1 MMNRLIEN
9 IVYTTL
15 LILIQLAGF
24 QAHAQEDAIAKYRS
38 IMEEG
43 IDLMAQGKYEDADR
57 KFKLVLRNM
66 EVLPTDISYYFGKNS
81 YYLELYKQSINW
93 LNKYIEL
100 KGTNG
105 RFFEESV
112 EFLNRA
118 EMAYKLENEKNSEKV
133 LQELSRNNEFDCQGR
148 EFFQCPLCKGEGV
161 LLKPGKMNNIIYQ
174 TCPYCEGN
182 GRITC
187 EDYKLYLRGELSVI
201 D

>member
-1 MMNRLIEN
+1 MFEKRVIIPIIFLI
-9 IVYTTL
+9 I
-15 LILIQLAGF
+15 ILGGLSKA
-24 QAHAQEDAIAKYRS
+24 AMAQNDAIANYKL
-38 IMEEG
+38 IMEEA
-43 IDLMAQGKYEDADR
+43 INLMDEGKYDEADR

-66 EVLPTDISYYFGKNS
+66 EVLPSDISYYFGKNS
-81 YYLELYKQSINW
+81 YYLEMYKQSINW

-118 EMAYKLENEKNSEKV
+118 EMAYKLESDKNSEKV
-133 LQELSRNNEFDCQGR
+133 LSELSKTNEFDCQGK

-161 LLKPGKMNNIIYQ
+161 LLKPGKMNNILYQ
-174 TCPYCEGN
+174 TCPYCTGN
-182 GRITC
+182 GRISC
-187 EDYKLYLRGELSVI
+187 NDYKLYLRGELGAI